1 MLLDRLPAFLKR
13 RDSMP
18 WYKGWTKETKGGV
31 VKGKTLL
38 DAIDAIEPPVRPSD
52 KPLRLPLQ
60 DVYKIGGIGTV
71 PVGRVE
77 TGVIKAGMVVTFAP
91 TSVTTEV
98 KSVEMHHEQLAEGV
112 PGDNVGFNVKY
123 AIHSRDYCRPS
134 NLFTGTS
141 RSKISVV
148 GTSLPTP
155 RMTLQR
161 RLPPSMPR
169 SSSSTTPVRLV
180 LVTLQCSIVTLPTS
194 PVNSPSSLRRLTVGV
209 ASLLSRHPSLSSQVM
224 LALSN
229 LFPPSPCVSSRTT
242 STHLWVGSPSV
253 T

>member
-1 MLLDRLPAFLKR
+1 MT
-13 RDSMP
+13 

-77 TGVIKAGMVVTFAP
+77 TGIIKAGMVVTFAP
-91 TSVTTEV
+91 TNVTTEV

-123 AIHSRDYCRPS
+123 VIIFSDYCRS
-134 NLFTGTS
+134 TDLFAGTS
-141 RSKISVV
+141 PLKISAV
-148 GTSLPTP
+148 GTSPPTP
-155 RMTLQR
+155 RMTPQR
-161 RLPPSMPR
+161 RLLPSMLK
-169 SSSSTTPVRLV
+169 SSSSTTLVRLV
-180 LVTLQCSIVTLPTS
+180 LVTPRFSTVTLPTS
-194 PVNSPSSLRRLTVGV
+194 PASSPSSLRRLTVGV
-209 ASLLSRHPSLSSQVM
+209 GSLLSRHPSLSSQVM
-224 LALSN
+224 LAL
-229 LFPPSPCVSSRTT
+229 
-242 STHLWVGSPSV
+242 
-253 T
+253 